1 MNLNDVNAEW
11 KKAFIAEQKSL
22 YGNVPTDCEI
32 LANCEMNKDYFYSLQ
47 NKEI

>member
-22 YGNVPTDCEI
+22 YGNAQKLIFNNHQTSSLLFDCNH
-32 LANCEMNKDYFYSLQ
+32 L
-47 NKEI
+47 